1 MGKLFGTDG
10 VRGIVDKD
18 LTKELAYKI
27 GASVARVLK
36 KELNKDKLTFLIG
49 SDTRESKDML
59 SNAVKEGVASE
70 GCEIVDIGVLPTP
83 GISYLTEDKGFD
95 GSFIVSASHNPS
107 EYNGIKVLDKDGC
120 KLSEALEEAC
130 EEIILNDFRPSDE
143 HIRGEIKEDSSFEED
158 YIKHLAST
166 IDADISG
173 IRILVDTANGAAYDT
188 ANKMFTM
195 LGANFD
201 IINNTPDGININK
214 NAGSTHIKGLQEK
227 VVEGK
232 YDIGIAYDGD
242 ADRCILVDEL
252 GNEIDGDFI
261 IAITGN
267 ELKKEGKLTN
277 NTLVGTIM
285 SNLGLIKY
293 CKEND
298 INFIP
303 TKVGDKYV
311 LDEMMKHNY
320 IIGGEQSG
328 HIIFK
333 ELANTGDGE
342 LTSLQI
348 LNIMA
353 KTGKSLSELAS
364 IMRKYPQVL
373 VNVKTTKEG
382 KELYEKCEDIQE
394 LKKQY
399 EEEIKDRGRI
409 VLRPSGTE
417 NLIRVMMEGDNIEE
431 ITRIC
436 NEFADYISNRINNP
450 SKDNPN
456 TLKKTI
462 E

>member
-10 VRGIVDKD
+10 VRGIVNKD

-59 SNAVKEGVASE
+59 SSAVKEGVASE
-70 GCEIVDIGVLPTP
+70 GCEIVDVGVLPTP
-83 GISYLTEDKGFD
+83 GISFLTEDKNFD

-107 EYNGIKVLDKDGC
+107 EYNGIKVLDNKGC
-120 KLSEALEEAC
+120 KLSEMLEEAC
-130 EEIILNDFRPSDE
+130 EEIILNDFRPSDN
-143 HIRGEIKEDSSFEED
+143 HIRGEIKADSSMEED
-158 YIKHLAST
+158 YVKHLAST
-166 IDADISG
+166 IDTDISG

-188 ANKMFTM
+188 ANKLFTM

-201 IINNTPDGININK
+201 IINNTPDGININR
-214 NAGSTHIKGLQEK
+214 NAGSTHIEGLKNK

-252 GNEIDGDFI
+252 GNEIDGDYI

-267 ELKKEGKLTN
+267 DLKKEGKLTN

-285 SNLGLIKY
+285 SNLGFIIF
-293 CKEND
+293 CREND

-348 LNIMA
+348 LSIMA
-353 KTGKSLSELAS
+353 KNNKKLSELAS
-364 IMRKYPQVL
+364 IMKKYPQVL
-373 VNVKTTKEG
+373 VNVNTTKEG

-394 LKKQY
+394 KKKYY
-399 EEEIKDRGRI
+399 EEELGSNGRI

-417 NLIRVMMEGDNIEE
+417 NLIRVMLEGDDMEQ

-436 NEFADYISNRINNP
+436 NELADYISKRINGTGNQ
-450 SKDNPN
+450 NVN